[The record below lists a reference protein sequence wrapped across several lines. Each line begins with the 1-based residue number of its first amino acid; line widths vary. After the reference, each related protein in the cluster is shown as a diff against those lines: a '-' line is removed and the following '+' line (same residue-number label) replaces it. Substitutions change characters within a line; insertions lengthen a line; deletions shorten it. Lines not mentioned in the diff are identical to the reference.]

1 MKTVDEIERAIG
13 ELTRRELEELHRWL
27 DKHDPEPIDARLQS
41 EIASGQLDPAIR
53 RALDDEAAG
62 RTRAM

>member
-1 MKTVDEIERAIG
+1 MKAVDEIERAIG
-13 ELTRRELEELHRWL
+13 ELTRRELGELDRWL

-41 EIASGQLDPAIR
+41 DIASGQLDPAIR